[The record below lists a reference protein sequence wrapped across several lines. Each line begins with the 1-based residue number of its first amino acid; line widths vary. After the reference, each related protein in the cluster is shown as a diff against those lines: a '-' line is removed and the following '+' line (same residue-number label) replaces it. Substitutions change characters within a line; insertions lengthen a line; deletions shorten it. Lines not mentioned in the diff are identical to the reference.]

1 MGFDYDKLKSKG
13 EDGGSYWTSY
23 SDLFMVLSVVFLLL
37 YVVTSMRSGAA
48 GIQKQIEFKQMK
60 EDAADLRQQIKVYN
74 TLKEEYLEKEASKDE
89 EQVYKELMDKLTLL
103 QDEQAK
109 EKDNLRKQ
117 AMDNEKKEMALNKY
131 QQIVRNIINAN
142 MLSKAKI
149 KKRDRIIKASE
160 ETIAVKE
167 TEIALKESE
176 IKENLATIADQDQE
190 IEIQSQTIEEKQQ
203 IIFEKQRDL
212 EQKQNEIGQ
221 LESEIK
227 DKREAIEQNQKRIAS
242 LNSNLGSKINELK
255 ATQTQHKTS
264 KEKLLKDI
272 QKLKRETESKIVK
285 LQAQNRNVSAELSKA
300 GAELQEAN
308 SLIQSQ
314 EAEQAKLAG
323 ELERAGEELRTSR
336 EQYQKQV
343 AKLRAEHA
351 AGMQAERSAFEKKLE
366 SEKLTGAA
374 LKERMARFNLEA
386 KNKEAA
392 LNQKIGDLSGKFEQ
406 TRASLTQVEEEKG
419 RALASVD
426 KLSKQNK
433 VMAEDLERIRKMEE
447 AQRRVAENLKKK
459 LQEAGIGGINTKTGD
474 VTLSFEK
481 EFFDRGKSELK
492 AGMME
497 TLARFMPKYTQGLF
511 DDAKIADKI
520 QSVEITGFA
529 SPTYK
534 GKYIDPNSLN
544 EVDRKA
550 AQYNMDLSIERAK
563 AIFNHIFDRRKLSY
577 KYQDKLRPLVK
588 VTGRGFFEAGRAPAG
603 AIPGMNEKEFCKKF
617 DCNQAQRVIIKFNIK
632 K

>member
-1 MGFDYDKLKSKG
+1 MGFDYDKLKHAQ

-48 GIQKQIEFKQMK
+48 GIQKQIEFKKMK

-89 EQVYKELMDKLTLL
+89 EQVYQELMDKLTLL
-103 QDEQAK
+103 QDERAK
-109 EKDNLRKQ
+109 EKDSLRKQ
-117 AMDNEKKEMALNKY
+117 AMENEKKEMALNKY
-131 QQIVRNIINAN
+131 QQIIRNIINAN

-160 ETIAVKE
+160 ETIAVKDN
-167 TEIALKESE
+167 E
-176 IKENLATIADQDQE
+176 IKENLATIAEQDQE
-190 IEIQSQTIEEKQQ
+190 IETQSQTIEEKQQ
-203 IIFEKQRDL
+203 IIAEKQRDL
-212 EQKQNEIGQ
+212 EQKQSEISQ

-227 DKREAIEQNQKRIAS
+227 DKREVIDQNQKRIDN
-242 LNSNLGSKINELK
+242 LNANLDTKIKELK
-255 ATQTQHKTS
+255 TTQVQHKTS

-272 QKLKRETESKIVK
+272 QKLKKETERKIVS
-285 LQAQNRNVSAELSKA
+285 LEAQNKNVSAELNKA
-300 GAELQEAN
+300 GAALQEAN
-308 SLIQSQ
+308 SLIESQ
-314 EAEQAKLAG
+314 EAEQAKLTG
-323 ELERAGEELRTSR
+323 ELQRAGEELQKSR
-336 EQYQKQV
+336 EQYQEQV
-343 AKLRAEHA
+343 AKLRADHA
-351 AGMQAERSAFEKKLE
+351 ATMQAERAVFEKKLE

-374 LKERMARFNLEA
+374 LKERMAQFNREA
-386 KNKEAA
+386 KSKEAA
-392 LNQKIGDLSGKFEQ
+392 LNTKIGELSGKFEQ
-406 TRASLTQVEEEKG
+406 TRSALTQVEMEKG

-433 VMAEDLERIRKMEE
+433 SMAEDLERIRKMEE
-447 AQRRVAENLKKK
+447 AQRQVAENLRRK
-459 LQEAGIGGINTKTGD
+459 LKDAGISGINGKTGD

-481 EFFDRGKSELK
+481 EFFDRGKAELK
-492 AGMME
+492 TSMMM
-497 TLARFMPKYTQGLF
+497 TLAKFMPKYTQGLF

-544 EVDRKA
+544 EADRKA
-550 AQYNMDLSIERAK
+550 AQFNMDLSIERAK
-563 AIFNHIFDRRKLSY
+563 AIYNHIFDRRKLKY

-588 VTGRGFFEAGRAPAG
+588 VTGRGFFENDAVPAG
-603 AIPGMNEKEFCKKF
+603 AIPGMQEKEFCKKF
-617 DCNQAQRVIIKFNIK
+617 DCNQAQRVIIKFNIRK
-632 K
+632 